1 MNDTLGRALLI
12 RARNAIAEEL
22 GLPGEP
28 EPEAAALTEPGAVF
42 VTLTHN
48 GELRGCIG
56 SLEAWRPL
64 EADVRSNAKAAAFS
78 DPRFPPLSAAELP
91 TTRVEVSLL
100 TPPTPIR
107 FVDEDDAIRQLRPGL
122 DGVTLECSGHRG
134 TFLPQVWDN
143 LPERRMFLSHLKRK
157 AGLPANYWVPGIK
170 LSRYEVQKWKEP
182 QKS

>member
-1 MNDTLGRALLI
+1 MDDALGKALLI

-22 GLPGEP
+22 GQPTAAEP
-28 EPEAAALTEPGAVF
+28 DADALKQPGAVF
-42 VTLTHN
+42 VTLTRN

-64 EADVRSNAKAAAFS
+64 DIDVRSNARAAAFS
-78 DPRFPPLSAAELP
+78 DPRFPPLSEMELP

-100 TPPTPIR
+100 TPSTPIR
-107 FVDEDDAIRQLRPGL
+107 FSSEEDAINQLRPGL
-122 DGVTLECSGHRG
+122 DGVILECGSHRG

-157 AGLPANYWVPGIK
+157 AGLPADYWVPGIK
-170 LSRYEVQKWKEP
+170 LSRYEVQKWREP
-182 QKS
+182 